1 MTDRGVQQIVSPQGD
16 VLVVMPLAHFERLS
30 AAASSFMLATVE
42 TSEDVGDRLAGEPIG
57 PVPFEVRLA
66 IEGGESPLAA
76 WRRYRQVSQS
86 ALARAAGVSRFTV
99 MRIESAGVGAGNRQ
113 SRRLLAAALDIPAS
127 AI

>member
-1 MTDRGVQQIVSPQGD
+1 MDRGVQQIVSPQGD

-30 AAASSFMLATVE
+30 AAASSFMLPTAI
-42 TSEDVGDRLAGEPIG
+42 DDGDHAAGLPG
-57 PVPFEVRLA
+57 EVRTA
-66 IEGGESPLAA
+66 IDAGESPLAA

-99 MRIESAGVGAGNRQ
+99 MRIESAGAGAGNRQ

>member
-1 MTDRGVQQIVSPQGD
+1 MMDRGVQQIVSPQGD

-30 AAASSFMLATVE
+30 AAAGSFMLPAT
-42 TSEDVGDRLAGEPIG
+42 TNDAGLSSS
-57 PVPFEVRLA
+57 VPDEVRDA
-66 IEGGESPLAA
+66 IDAGESPLTA

-99 MRIESAGVGAGNRQ
+99 MRIESAGAGAGNRQ

>member
-1 MTDRGVQQIVSPQGD
+1 MGRGVQQIVSPQGD

-30 AAASSFMLATVE
+30 AAAGGFLLEMPSNDEGTDAHV
-42 TSEDVGDRLAGEPIG
+42 
-57 PVPFEVRLA
+57 VPPEVRSA
-66 IEGGESPLAA
+66 ISEGESPLAA

-99 MRIESAGVGAGNRQ
+99 MRIESAGAGAGNRQ

>member
-1 MTDRGVQQIVSPQGD
+1 MDRGVQQIVSPQGD

-30 AAASSFMLATVE
+30 AAASSFMLPAASHDGGPSETV
-42 TSEDVGDRLAGEPIG
+42 PH
-57 PVPFEVRLA
+57 EVRDA
-66 IEGGESPLAA
+66 IDAGESPLTA

-99 MRIESAGVGAGNRQ
+99 MRIESAGAGAGNRQ
-113 SRRLLAAALDIPAS
+113 SRRLLAAALDIPTS

>member
-1 MTDRGVQQIVSPQGD
+1 MMDRGVQQIVSPQGD

-30 AAASSFMLATVE
+30 AAAGSFMLPTVIDDAE
-42 TSEDVGDRLAGEPIG
+42 LPAL
-57 PVPFEVRLA
+57 VPGEVRDA
-66 IEGGESPLAA
+66 IDAGESPLAA

-99 MRIESAGVGAGNRQ
+99 MRIESAGAGAGNRQ

>member
-1 MTDRGVQQIVSPQGD
+1 MTDRGVQQIVTPQGD

-30 AAASSFMLATVE
+30 AAASSFMLPDATN
-42 TSEDVGDRLAGEPIG
+42 DAGPTAHVM
-57 PVPFEVRLA
+57 PSEVRDA
-66 IEGGESPLAA
+66 IDAGESPLSA
-76 WRRYRQVSQS
+76 WRRYRQISQS

-113 SRRLLAAALDIPAS
+113 SRRLLAAALDIPPS

>member
-1 MTDRGVQQIVSPQGD
+1 MTDRGVQQIVTPQGD

-30 AAASSFMLATVE
+30 AAASSFMLPAATN
-42 TSEDVGDRLAGEPIG
+42 DAG
-57 PVPFEVRLA
+57 PVHVIPGEVRDA
-66 IEGGESPLAA
+66 IDAGDSPLTA

-99 MRIESAGVGAGNRQ
+99 MRIESAGAGAGNRQ